1 MSTES
6 WLSGR
11 YELQN
16 LIGRGGMADVWKA
29 RDHRLGRDVA
39 VKRLRADLASDDTFQ
54 ARFQR
59 EAKSAA
65 RLNHP
70 NIVAVYDTGETQD
83 PTTGL
88 QVPYIV
94 MELID
99 GHTLRDVLRD
109 GRKILPRRALEF
121 TQGVLDALSYSHAAG
136 IVHRDIK
143 PANVML
149 TREGYV
155 KVMDFGIAR
164 AVADT
169 SATMTQTAAVIGTA
183 QYLSP
188 EQARGETVDNRAD
201 IYATGCLLYELLVGR
216 PPFIG
221 DSPVSVAYQHVREI
235 PAPPSSL
242 DSEITQQMDAITL
255 KALAKERAD
264 RYQTAKQM
272 RDDIDRLLSGREPLA
287 MQAHADPDADTEE
300 QTHLIPA
307 AAATAAAPPAAP
319 AAAAQRDEAT
329 PAQTE
334 SPAEPEQPKRKRWP
348 IVLVTILVVALVAL
362 LGFGLHRML
371 GPSSAPT
378 PSPTP
383 SKTVKMVDVPAVTG
397 LSQQGA
403 TSTLE
408 NAGLKVKVEHVQKDK
423 STANQVVSQSPAANQ
438 KVPERSEVSI
448 TVNDGPKKL
457 TIPQNI
463 VGMPKSDAVKALKDA
478 GFSDNQIRINDDDP
492 KTEANTAKAGTVD
505 SVSPSAGTS
514 LTPEQQV
521 TLTVATGKSVV
532 PNLKGMSVEEAN
544 AAASSSGFS
553 ISVERQTTSSA
564 APGTVFSQDPDY
576 GATAKRSTAIKV
588 LVAVEPP
595 EPTRQAPTSA
605 APTHQD
611 ESPSTSIAPVPTAT
625 SPASPSSSHG

>member
-16 LIGRGGMADVWKA
+16 LIGRGGMADVWRA

-59 EAKSAA
+59 EAQSAA

-242 DSEITQQMDAITL
+242 DSEITGEMDAITL

-307 AAATAAAPPAAP
+307 AAATAAA
-319 AAAAQRDEAT
+319 QRDEAT

-334 SPAEPEQPKRKRWP
+334 SPAEPEEPKRKRWP
-348 IVLVTILVVALVAL
+348 VVLVTILVVALLAL

-378 PSPTP
+378 SSPTP

-408 NAGLKVKVEHVQKDK
+408 NAGLKVKVEHVQKDE
-423 STANQVVSQSPAANQ
+423 STANQVVSQNPAANQ
-438 KVPERSEVSI
+438 KVPEGSKVTI

-478 GFSDNQIRINDDDP
+478 GFSDNQIRVNDDDP

-505 SVSPSAGTS
+505 SVRPSAGTS

-532 PNLKGMSVEEAN
+532 PNLKGMSVEEAY
-544 AAASSSGFS
+544 AAASSNGFS

-588 LVAVEPP
+588 LVAVKPS
-595 EPTRQAPTSA
+595 EPTHEAPTS
-605 APTHQD
+605 PT
-611 ESPSTSIAPVPTAT
+611 PSEDDPSPVPTST
-625 SPASPSSSHG
+625 ASPSSSHG

>member
-1 MSTES
+1 
-6 WLSGR
+6 
-11 YELQN
+11 
-16 LIGRGGMADVWKA
+16 
-29 RDHRLGRDVA
+29 
-39 VKRLRADLASDDTFQ
+39 
-54 ARFQR
+54 
-59 EAKSAA
+59 
-65 RLNHP
+65 
-70 NIVAVYDTGETQD
+70 
-83 PTTGL
+83 
-88 QVPYIV
+88 
-94 MELID
+94 
-99 GHTLRDVLRD
+99 
-109 GRKILPRRALEF
+109 
-121 TQGVLDALSYSHAAG
+121 
-136 IVHRDIK
+136 
-143 PANVML
+143 
-149 TREGYV
+149 
-155 KVMDFGIAR
+155 
-164 AVADT
+164 
-169 SATMTQTAAVIGTA
+169 
-183 QYLSP
+183 
-188 EQARGETVDNRAD
+188 
-201 IYATGCLLYELLVGR
+201 
-216 PPFIG
+216 
-221 DSPVSVAYQHVREI
+221 
-235 PAPPSSL
+235 
-242 DSEITQQMDAITL
+242 MDAITL

-334 SPAEPEQPKRKRWP
+334 SPAEPEEPKRKRWP
-348 IVLVTILVVALVAL
+348 VVLVTILVVALLAL

-378 PSPTP
+378 SSPTP

-408 NAGLKVKVEHVQKDK
+408 NAGLKVKVEHVQKDE
-423 STANQVVSQSPAANQ
+423 STANQVVSQNPAANQ
-438 KVPERSEVSI
+438 KVPEGSKVTI

-478 GFSDNQIRINDDDP
+478 GFSDNQIRVNDDDP

-505 SVSPSAGTS
+505 SVRPSAGTS

-532 PNLKGMSVEEAN
+532 PNLKGMSVEEAY
-544 AAASSSGFS
+544 AAASSNGFS

-588 LVAVEPP
+588 LVAVKPS
-595 EPTRQAPTSA
+595 EPTHEAPTS
-605 APTHQD
+605 PT
-611 ESPSTSIAPVPTAT
+611 PSEDDPSPVPTST
-625 SPASPSSSHG
+625 ASPSSSHG

>member
-625 SPASPSSSHG
+625 SPASPSSPS

>member
-16 LIGRGGMADVWKA
+16 LIGRGGMADVWRA

-59 EAKSAA
+59 EAQSAA

-242 DSEITQQMDAITL
+242 DSEITGKMDAITL

-334 SPAEPEQPKRKRWP
+334 SPAEPEEPKRKRWP
-348 IVLVTILVVALVAL
+348 VVLVTILVVALLAL

-378 PSPTP
+378 SSPTP

-408 NAGLKVKVEHVQKDK
+408 NAGLKVKVEHVQKDE
-423 STANQVVSQSPAANQ
+423 STANQVVSQNPAANQ
-438 KVPERSEVSI
+438 KVPEGSKVTI

-478 GFSDNQIRINDDDP
+478 GFSDNQIRVNDDDP

-505 SVSPSAGTS
+505 SVRPSAGTS

-532 PNLKGMSVEEAN
+532 PNLKGMSVEEAY
-544 AAASSSGFS
+544 AAASSNGFS

-588 LVAVEPP
+588 LVAVKPS
-595 EPTRQAPTSA
+595 EPTHEAPTS
-605 APTHQD
+605 PT
-611 ESPSTSIAPVPTAT
+611 PSEDDPSPVPTST
-625 SPASPSSSHG
+625 ASPSSSHG

>member
-16 LIGRGGMADVWKA
+16 LIGRGGMADVWRA

-59 EAKSAA
+59 EAQSAA

-155 KVMDFGIAR
+155 KVMDFGIAS

-242 DSEITQQMDAITL
+242 DSEITGEMDAITL

-334 SPAEPEQPKRKRWP
+334 SPAEPEEPKRKRWP
-348 IVLVTILVVALVAL
+348 VVLVTILVVALLAL

-378 PSPTP
+378 SSPTP

-408 NAGLKVKVEHVQKDK
+408 NAGLKVKVEHVQKDE
-423 STANQVVSQSPAANQ
+423 STANQVVSQNPAANQ
-438 KVPERSEVSI
+438 KVPEGSKVTI

-478 GFSDNQIRINDDDP
+478 GFSDNQIRVNDDDP

-505 SVSPSAGTS
+505 SVRPSAGTS

-532 PNLKGMSVEEAN
+532 PNLKGMSVEEAY
-544 AAASSSGFS
+544 AAASSNGFS

-588 LVAVEPP
+588 LVAVKPS
-595 EPTRQAPTSA
+595 EPTHEAPTS
-605 APTHQD
+605 PT
-611 ESPSTSIAPVPTAT
+611 PSEDDPSPVPTST
-625 SPASPSSSHG
+625 ASPSSSHG

>member
-59 EAKSAA
+59 EAQSAA

-121 TQGVLDALSYSHAAG
+121 TQGVLEALSYSHAAG

-255 KALAKERAD
+255 KALAKDPTD

-287 MQAHADPDADTEE
+287 IRTHADPEADTEE

-348 IVLVTILVVALVAL
+348 IVLVTILVVALLAL
-362 LGFGLHRML
+362 LGYGLHRML

-478 GFSDNQIRINDDDP
+478 GFSDNQIRVNDDDP

-625 SPASPSSSHG
+625 SPASPSSPS

>member
-54 ARFQR
+54 VRFQR
-59 EAKSAA
+59 EAQSAA

-242 DSEITQQMDAITL
+242 DSEITGEMDAITL
-255 KALAKERAD
+255 KALAKDPTD

-287 MQAHADPDADTEE
+287 MQAHADPEADTEE

-334 SPAEPEQPKRKRWP
+334 SPAEPEEPKRKRWP
-348 IVLVTILVVALVAL
+348 IALVTILVVALVAL
-362 LGFGLHRML
+362 LGFGLYKMFDD
-371 GPSSAPT
+371 PSSDPS
-378 PSPTP
+378 PSPTTP
-383 SKTVKMVDVPAVTG
+383 SSTVKMVDVPAVTG
-397 LSQQGA
+397 LSRQGA

-408 NAGLKVKVEHVQKDK
+408 NAGLEVKVEHVQKDE
-423 STANQVVSQSPAANQ
+423 STANQVVSQNPAANQ
-438 KVPERSEVSI
+438 KVPEGSKVTI

-478 GFSDNQIRINDDDP
+478 GFSDTQIKVTDDDP
-492 KTEANTAKAGTVD
+492 KTEPNTAKAGTVD
-505 SVSPSAGTS
+505 SVSPAAGTS

-521 TLTVATGKSVV
+521 TLTIATGKSIV
-532 PNLKGMSVEEAN
+532 PNLKGMSVEEAY
-544 AAASSSGFS
+544 AAASSNGFS

-588 LVAVEPP
+588 LVAVKPS
-595 EPTRQAPTSA
+595 EPTHEAPTS
-605 APTHQD
+605 PT
-611 ESPSTSIAPVPTAT
+611 PSEDDPSPVPTST
-625 SPASPSSSHG
+625 ASPSSSHG

>member
-59 EAKSAA
+59 EAQSAA

-121 TQGVLDALSYSHAAG
+121 TQGVLEALSYSHAAG

-255 KALAKERAD
+255 KALAKDPTD

-287 MQAHADPDADTEE
+287 IRTHADPEADTEE
-300 QTHLIPA
+300 QTHLVPA
-307 AAATAAAPPAAP
+307 AAATATATRPAP
-319 AAAAQRDEAT
+319 AAAAQRDGVT
-329 PAQTE
+329 PARTE
-334 SPAEPEQPKRKRWP
+334 SPEEPEEPRRKRWP
-348 IVLVTILVVALVAL
+348 IALVTILVVALVAL
-362 LGFGLHRML
+362 LGFGLYKMFDD
-371 GPSSAPT
+371 PSSNPS
-378 PSPTP
+378 PSPTTP
-383 SKTVKMVDVPAVTG
+383 SSTVKMVDVPAVTG

-408 NAGLKVKVEHVQKDK
+408 NAGLKVKVEHVQKDE
-423 STANQVVSQSPAANQ
+423 STANQVVSQDPAANQ
-438 KVPERSEVSI
+438 KVPEGSKVTI

-457 TIPQNI
+457 TIPQNT
-463 VGMPKSDAVKALKDA
+463 VGMSRSDAVKALKDV
-478 GFSDNQIRINDDDP
+478 GFSDTQIKVTDDDP
-492 KTEANTAKAGTVD
+492 KTEPNTAKAGTVD
-505 SVSPSAGTS
+505 SVSPAAGTS

-521 TLTVATGKSVV
+521 TLTIATGKSIV

-544 AAASSSGFS
+544 AAGSSNGFS

-564 APGTVFSQDPDY
+564 APGTVFGQDPDY
-576 GATAKRSTAIKV
+576 GATAKRSTAIRV
-588 LVAVEPP
+588 LVAVAPP
-595 EPTRQAPTSA
+595 EPTHEAPTS
-605 APTHQD
+605 PTPSED
-611 ESPSTSIAPVPTAT
+611 DPSTSIAPVPTST
-625 SPASPSSSHG
+625 ASPSSSHG

>member
-39 VKRLRADLASDDTFQ
+39 VKRLRADLASDDIFQ

-59 EAKSAA
+59 EAQSAA

-70 NIVAVYDTGETQD
+70 NIVAVYDTGETKD

-88 QVPYIV
+88 QVPFIV

-201 IYATGCLLYELLVGR
+201 IYATGCLLYELFVGR
-216 PPFIG
+216 PPFVG

-242 DSEITQQMDAITL
+242 DPEITREMDAIAL
-255 KALAKERAD
+255 KALAKDPAD

-272 RDDIDRLLSGREPLA
+272 RDDIERLLSGREPLA
-287 MQAHADPDADTEE
+287 MQTHADPEADTEE
-300 QTHLIPA
+300 ETHLIPA
-307 AAATAAAPPAAP
+307 AAAASPVTPPTPTSQRGAATYS
-319 AAAAQRDEAT
+319 ET
-329 PAQTE
+329 P
-334 SPAEPEQPKRKRWP
+334 SEPEEPRRRRWP
-348 IVLVTILVVALVAL
+348 VVLVTIVTVALLAL
-362 LGFGLHRML
+362 LGFGLYKML
-371 GPSSAPT
+371 GSSSDPAA
-378 PSPTP
+378 SPTP
-383 SKTVKMVDVPAVTG
+383 SNTIKMVDVPAVTG

-408 NAGLKVKVEHVQKDK
+408 NAGLKVKVEHVQKDEA
-423 STANQVVSQSPAANQ
+423 TANQVVSQNPAANQ
-438 KVPERSEVSI
+438 KAPENSEVTI

-463 VGMPKSDAVKALKDA
+463 VGMSKSDAVAALRDA
-478 GFSDNQIRINDDDP
+478 GFSENQIKITNDDP
-492 KTEANTAKAGTVD
+492 KTEPNTAKAGTVD
-505 SVSPSAGTS
+505 SVSPGAGTS
-514 LTPEQQV
+514 LTAEQQV
-521 TLTVATGKSVV
+521 TLTIATGKSVV
-532 PNLKGMSVEEAN
+532 PNLQGMSVQEAN
-544 AAASSSGFS
+544 DAASSSGFS
-553 ISVERQTTSSA
+553 ISVERRETSSA
-564 APGTVFSQDPDY
+564 TPDTVFSQNPGY
-576 GATAKRSTAIKV
+576 GATATRSTAIKV
-588 LVAVEPP
+588 VVAVAPAEPSQEPP
-595 EPTRQAPTSA
+595 ASSGTNEDPA
-605 APTHQD
+605 
-611 ESPSTSIAPVPTAT
+611 TSIAPAPTT
-625 SPASPSSSHG
+625 ESSS

>member
-59 EAKSAA
+59 EAQSAA

-287 MQAHADPDADTEE
+287 MQAHADPEADTEE

-348 IVLVTILVVALVAL
+348 IVLVTILVVALLAL
-362 LGFGLHRML
+362 LGYGLHRML

-478 GFSDNQIRINDDDP
+478 GFSDNQIRVNDDDP

-625 SPASPSSSHG
+625 SPASPSSPS

>member
-1 MSTES
+1 MSAES

-11 YELQN
+11 YEMQN

-39 VKRLRADLASDDTFQ
+39 VKKLRTDLASDDTFQ

-59 EAKSAA
+59 EAQSAA

-70 NIVAVYDTGETQD
+70 NIVAVYDTGETKD

-242 DSEITQQMDAITL
+242 DTEITPQMDSITL
-255 KALAKERAD
+255 KALAKDPAD

-272 RDDIDRLLSGREPLA
+272 RDDIDRLLSGREPFA
-287 MQAHADPDADTEE
+287 MQTHGDAEADTEE

-307 AAATAAAPPAAP
+307 AAGSAATSIPTAAT
-319 AAAAQRDEAT
+319 QRDQAS
-329 PAQTE
+329 PARAE
-334 SPAEPEQPKRKRWP
+334 SPQEPEKPRRKRWP
-348 IVLVTILVVALVAL
+348 IVLAIIVVLLVL
-362 LGFGLHRML
+362 LGFGLHKML
-371 GPSSAPT
+371 SPSAEPAAPT
-378 PSPTP
+378 PSR
-383 SKTVKMVDVPAVTG
+383 TVTMVDVPAVTG

-408 NAGLKVKVEHVQKDK
+408 NAGLKVKVSHVQKDE
-423 STANQVVSQSPAANQ
+423 STANQVVSQRPAASQ
-438 KVPERSEVSI
+438 KVPAGSEVTI
-448 TVNDGPKKL
+448 TVNDGPKQL

-463 VGMPKSDAVKALKDA
+463 VGSSKADAIKALTDA
-478 GFSDNQIRINDDDP
+478 GFSDSQIKVTNDDP
-492 KTEANTAKAGTVD
+492 KTEPNSAKAGTVD
-505 SVSPSAGTS
+505 AVSPDAGTS
-514 LTPEQQV
+514 LTPDQQV
-521 TLTVATGKSVV
+521 TLTIATGKSVV

-544 AAASSSGFS
+544 SAAGSSGFS
-553 ISVERQTTSSA
+553 ISVERQMTSTA
-564 APGTVFSQDPDY
+564 APGTVFGQDPDY
-576 GATAKRSTAIKV
+576 GAIADRSTAIKV
-588 LVAVEPP
+588 FVAVTPSQ
-595 EPTRQAPTSA
+595 PTQRESPTDSAPTE
-605 APTHQD
+605 D
-611 ESPSTSIAPVPTAT
+611 PSSSIAPVPT
-625 SPASPSSSHG
+625 PVVPPSSTARPTASSTSGR

>member
-287 MQAHADPDADTEE
+287 MQAHADPEADTEE

-348 IVLVTILVVALVAL
+348 IVLVTILVVALLAL
-362 LGFGLHRML
+362 LGYGLHRML

-463 VGMPKSDAVKALKDA
+463 VGMPKSDAVKALKNA
-478 GFSDNQIRINDDDP
+478 GFSDNQIRVNDDDP

-521 TLTVATGKSVV
+521 TLTIATGKSVV

>member
-16 LIGRGGMADVWKA
+16 LIGRGGMADVWRA

-59 EAKSAA
+59 EAQSAA

-242 DSEITQQMDAITL
+242 DSEITGEMDAITL

-334 SPAEPEQPKRKRWP
+334 SPAEPEEPKRKRWP
-348 IVLVTILVVALVAL
+348 VVLVTILVVALLAL

-378 PSPTP
+378 SSPTP

-408 NAGLKVKVEHVQKDK
+408 NAGLKVKVEHVQKDE
-423 STANQVVSQSPAANQ
+423 STANQVVSQNPAANQ
-438 KVPERSEVSI
+438 KVHEGSKVTI

-478 GFSDNQIRINDDDP
+478 GFSDNQIRGNDDDP

-505 SVSPSAGTS
+505 SVRPSAGTS

-532 PNLKGMSVEEAN
+532 PNLKGMSVKEAY
-544 AAASSSGFS
+544 AAASSNGFS

-588 LVAVEPP
+588 LVAVKPS
-595 EPTRQAPTSA
+595 EPTHEAPTS
-605 APTHQD
+605 PT
-611 ESPSTSIAPVPTAT
+611 PSEDDPSPVPTST
-625 SPASPSSSHG
+625 ASPSSSHG

>member
-16 LIGRGGMADVWKA
+16 LIGRGGMADVWRA

-59 EAKSAA
+59 EAQSAA

-242 DSEITQQMDAITL
+242 DSEITGEMDAITL

-334 SPAEPEQPKRKRWP
+334 SPAEPEEPKRKRWP
-348 IVLVTILVVALVAL
+348 VVLVTILVVALLAL

-378 PSPTP
+378 SSPTP

-408 NAGLKVKVEHVQKDK
+408 NAGLKVKVEHVQKDE
-423 STANQVVSQSPAANQ
+423 STANQVVSQNPAANQ
-438 KVPERSEVSI
+438 KVHEGSKVTI

-478 GFSDNQIRINDDDP
+478 GFSDNQIRVNDDDP

-505 SVSPSAGTS
+505 SVRPSAGTS

-532 PNLKGMSVEEAN
+532 PNLKGMSVKEAY
-544 AAASSSGFS
+544 AAASSNGFS

-588 LVAVEPP
+588 LVAVKPS
-595 EPTRQAPTSA
+595 EPTHEAPTS
-605 APTHQD
+605 PT
-611 ESPSTSIAPVPTAT
+611 PSEDDPSPVPTST
-625 SPASPSSSHG
+625 ASPSSSHG

>member
-16 LIGRGGMADVWKA
+16 LIGRGGMADVWRA

-59 EAKSAA
+59 EAQSAA

-242 DSEITQQMDAITL
+242 DSEITGEMDAITL

-307 AAATAAAPPAAP
+307 AAATAAAPPAA
-319 AAAAQRDEAT
+319 AQRDEAT

-334 SPAEPEQPKRKRWP
+334 SPAEPEEPKRKRWP
-348 IVLVTILVVALVAL
+348 VVLVTILVVALLAL

-378 PSPTP
+378 SSPTP

-408 NAGLKVKVEHVQKDK
+408 NAGLKVKVEHVQKDE
-423 STANQVVSQSPAANQ
+423 STANQVVSQNPAANQ
-438 KVPERSEVSI
+438 KVHEGSKVTI

-478 GFSDNQIRINDDDP
+478 GFSDNQIRVNDDDP

-505 SVSPSAGTS
+505 SVRPSAGTS

-532 PNLKGMSVEEAN
+532 PNLKGMSVKEAY
-544 AAASSSGFS
+544 AAASSNGFS

-588 LVAVEPP
+588 LVAVKPS
-595 EPTRQAPTSA
+595 EPTHEAPTS
-605 APTHQD
+605 PTPSED
-611 ESPSTSIAPVPTAT
+611 DPSPV
-625 SPASPSSSHG
+625 PSSSHG

>member
-16 LIGRGGMADVWKA
+16 LIGRGGMADVWRA

-59 EAKSAA
+59 EAQSAA

-242 DSEITQQMDAITL
+242 DSEITGEMDAITL

-307 AAATAAAPPAAP
+307 AAATAAAPPGAP

-334 SPAEPEQPKRKRWP
+334 SPAEPEEPKRKRWP
-348 IVLVTILVVALVAL
+348 VVLVTILVVALLAL

-378 PSPTP
+378 SSPTP

-408 NAGLKVKVEHVQKDK
+408 NAGLKVKVEHVQKDE
-423 STANQVVSQSPAANQ
+423 STANQVVSQNPAANQ
-438 KVPERSEVSI
+438 KVHEGSKVTI

-478 GFSDNQIRINDDDP
+478 GFSDNQIRVNDDDP

-505 SVSPSAGTS
+505 SVRPSAGTS

-532 PNLKGMSVEEAN
+532 PNLKGMSVKEAY
-544 AAASSSGFS
+544 AAASSNGFS

-588 LVAVEPP
+588 LVAVKPS
-595 EPTRQAPTSA
+595 EPTHEAPTS
-605 APTHQD
+605 PT
-611 ESPSTSIAPVPTAT
+611 PSEDDPSPVPTST
-625 SPASPSSSHG
+625 ASPSSSHG

>member
-59 EAKSAA
+59 EAQSAA

-287 MQAHADPDADTEE
+287 MQAHADPEADTEE

-348 IVLVTILVVALVAL
+348 IVLVTILVVALLAL
-362 LGFGLHRML
+362 LGYGLHRML

-463 VGMPKSDAVKALKDA
+463 VGMPKSDAVKALKNA
-478 GFSDNQIRINDDDP
+478 GFSDNQIRVNDDDP

-544 AAASSSGFS
+544 DAASSSGFS

-564 APGTVFSQDPDY
+564 APGTVFGQDPDY
-576 GATAKRSTAIKV
+576 GATAKRSTAIRV

-625 SPASPSSSHG
+625 SPASPSSSPS

>member
-59 EAKSAA
+59 EAQSAA

-242 DSEITQQMDAITL
+242 DSEITGEMDAITL

-334 SPAEPEQPKRKRWP
+334 SPAEPEEPKRKRWP
-348 IVLVTILVVALVAL
+348 VVLVTILVVALLAL

-378 PSPTP
+378 SSPTP

-408 NAGLKVKVEHVQKDK
+408 NAGLKVKVEHVQKDE
-423 STANQVVSQSPAANQ
+423 STANQVVSQNPAANQ
-438 KVPERSEVSI
+438 KVPEGSKVTI

-478 GFSDNQIRINDDDP
+478 GFSDNQIRVNDDDP

-505 SVSPSAGTS
+505 SVRPSAGTS

-532 PNLKGMSVEEAN
+532 PNLKGMSVEEAY
-544 AAASSSGFS
+544 AAASSNGFS

-564 APGTVFSQDPDY
+564 APGTVFGQDPDY
-576 GATAKRSTAIKV
+576 GATAKRSTAIRV
-588 LVAVEPP
+588 LVAVAPP
-595 EPTRQAPTSA
+595 EPTHEAPTS
-605 APTHQD
+605 PTPSED
-611 ESPSTSIAPVPTAT
+611 DPSTSIAPVPTST
-625 SPASPSSSHG
+625 ASPSSSHG

>member
-16 LIGRGGMADVWKA
+16 LIGRGGMADVWRA

-59 EAKSAA
+59 EAQSAA

-242 DSEITQQMDAITL
+242 DSEITGEMDAITL

-334 SPAEPEQPKRKRWP
+334 SPAEPEEPKRKRWP
-348 IVLVTILVVALVAL
+348 VVLVTILVVALLAL

-378 PSPTP
+378 SSPTP

-408 NAGLKVKVEHVQKDK
+408 NAGLKVKVEHVQKDE
-423 STANQVVSQSPAANQ
+423 STANQVVSQNPAANQ
-438 KVPERSEVSI
+438 KVPEGSKVTI

-478 GFSDNQIRINDDDP
+478 GFSDNQIRVNDDYP

-505 SVSPSAGTS
+505 SVRPSAGTS

-532 PNLKGMSVEEAN
+532 PNLKGMSVEEAY
-544 AAASSSGFS
+544 AAASSNGFS

-588 LVAVEPP
+588 LVAVKPS
-595 EPTRQAPTSA
+595 EPTHEAPTS
-605 APTHQD
+605 PT
-611 ESPSTSIAPVPTAT
+611 PSEDDPSPVPTST
-625 SPASPSSSHG
+625 ASPSSSHG

>member
-1 MSTES
+1 MSAES

-39 VKRLRADLASDDTFQ
+39 VKKLRTDLASDDTFQ

-59 EAKSAA
+59 EAQSAA

-70 NIVAVYDTGETQD
+70 NIAAVYDTGETKD
-83 PTTGL
+83 PATGL
-88 QVPYIV
+88 PVPFIV

-221 DSPVSVAYQHVREI
+221 DSPVSVAYQHVREV
-235 PAPPSSL
+235 PAPPSSWTL
-242 DSEITQQMDAITL
+242 RSPIRWTQSPSRRSPRTRRIVTRLPSRCVTTLIAYSRDANLLRCRITPILRLIPRSRLTL
-255 KALAKERAD
+255 FQPL
-264 RYQTAKQM
+264 QP
-272 RDDIDRLLSGREPLA
+272 IPSLPLLLSKTRP
-287 MQAHADPDADTEE
+287 
-300 QTHLIPA
+300 
-307 AAATAAAPPAAP
+307 
-319 AAAAQRDEAT
+319 
-329 PAQTE
+329 
-334 SPAEPEQPKRKRWP
+334 
-348 IVLVTILVVALVAL
+348 AL
-362 LGFGLHRML
+362 L
-371 GPSSAPT
+371 A
-378 PSPTP
+378 
-383 SKTVKMVDVPAVTG
+383 
-397 LSQQGA
+397 
-403 TSTLE
+403 
-408 NAGLKVKVEHVQKDK
+408 LKVPRSLK
-423 STANQVVSQSPAANQ
+423 S
-438 KVPERSEVSI
+438 RI
-448 TVNDGPKKL
+448 VN
-457 TIPQNI
+457 
-463 VGMPKSDAVKALKDA
+463 VGRL
-478 GFSDNQIRINDDDP
+478 
-492 KTEANTAKAGTVD
+492 
-505 SVSPSAGTS
+505 
-514 LTPEQQV
+514 
-521 TLTVATGKSVV
+521 
-532 PNLKGMSVEEAN
+532 
-544 AAASSSGFS
+544 SSS
-553 ISVERQTTSSA
+553 
-564 APGTVFSQDPDY
+564 
-576 GATAKRSTAIKV
+576 RS
-588 LVAVEPP
+588 
-595 EPTRQAPTSA
+595 
-605 APTHQD
+605 
-611 ESPSTSIAPVPTAT
+611 
-625 SPASPSSSHG
+625 

>member
-16 LIGRGGMADVWKA
+16 LIGRGGMADVWRA

-59 EAKSAA
+59 EAQSAA

-242 DSEITQQMDAITL
+242 DSEITGEMDAITL

-334 SPAEPEQPKRKRWP
+334 SPAEPEEPKRKRWP
-348 IVLVTILVVALVAL
+348 VVLVTILVVALLAL

-378 PSPTP
+378 SSPTP

-408 NAGLKVKVEHVQKDK
+408 NAGLKVKVEHVQKDE
-423 STANQVVSQSPAANQ
+423 STANQVVSQNPAANQ
-438 KVPERSEVSI
+438 KVPEGSKVTI

-463 VGMPKSDAVKALKDA
+463 VGMPKSGAVKALKDA
-478 GFSDNQIRINDDDP
+478 GFSDNQIRVNDDDP

-505 SVSPSAGTS
+505 SVRPSAGTS

-532 PNLKGMSVEEAN
+532 PNLKGMSVEEAY
-544 AAASSSGFS
+544 AAASSNGFS

-588 LVAVEPP
+588 LVAVKPS
-595 EPTRQAPTSA
+595 EPTHEAPTS
-605 APTHQD
+605 PT
-611 ESPSTSIAPVPTAT
+611 PSEDDPSPVPTST
-625 SPASPSSSHG
+625 ASPSSSHG

>member
-16 LIGRGGMADVWKA
+16 LIGRGGMADVWRA

-59 EAKSAA
+59 EAQSAA

-242 DSEITQQMDAITL
+242 DSEITGEMDAITL

-307 AAATAAAPPAAP
+307 AAATAAAPPAA
-319 AAAAQRDEAT
+319 AQRDEAT

-334 SPAEPEQPKRKRWP
+334 SPAEPEEPKRKRWP
-348 IVLVTILVVALVAL
+348 VVLVTILVVALLAL

-378 PSPTP
+378 SSPTP

-408 NAGLKVKVEHVQKDK
+408 NAGFKVKVEHVQKDE
-423 STANQVVSQSPAANQ
+423 STANQVVSQNPAANQ
-438 KVPERSEVSI
+438 KVHEGSKVTI

-478 GFSDNQIRINDDDP
+478 GFSDNQIRVNDDDP

-505 SVSPSAGTS
+505 SVRPSAGTS

-532 PNLKGMSVEEAN
+532 PNLKGMSVKEAY
-544 AAASSSGFS
+544 AAASSNGFS

-588 LVAVEPP
+588 LVAVKPS
-595 EPTRQAPTSA
+595 EPTHEAPTS
-605 APTHQD
+605 PT
-611 ESPSTSIAPVPTAT
+611 PSEDDPSPVPTST
-625 SPASPSSSHG
+625 ASPSSSHG

>member
-59 EAKSAA
+59 EAQSAA

-272 RDDIDRLLSGREPLA
+272 RDDIDRLLSGRDPLA
-287 MQAHADPDADTEE
+287 MQAHADPEADTEE

-348 IVLVTILVVALVAL
+348 IVLVTILVVALLAL
-362 LGFGLHRML
+362 LGYGLHRML

-463 VGMPKSDAVKALKDA
+463 VGMPKSDAVKALKNA
-478 GFSDNQIRINDDDP
+478 GFSDNQIRVNDDDP

-625 SPASPSSSHG
+625 SPASPSSSPS

>member
-1 MSTES
+1 MSAES

-39 VKRLRADLASDDTFQ
+39 VKKLRTDLASDDTFQ

-59 EAKSAA
+59 EAQSAA

-70 NIVAVYDTGETQD
+70 NIAAVYDTGETKD
-83 PTTGL
+83 PATGL
-88 QVPYIV
+88 PVPFIV

-221 DSPVSVAYQHVREI
+221 DSPVSVAYQHVREV

-242 DSEITQQMDAITL
+242 DAEITHQMDAITL
-255 KALAKERAD
+255 KALAKDPAD

-272 RDDIDRLLSGREPLA
+272 RDDIDRLLSGREPFA
-287 MQAHADPDADTEE
+287 MQNYADSEADTEE

-307 AAATAAAPPAAP
+307 AATDPVPATAA
-319 AAAAQRDEAT
+319 QQDEAS
-329 PAQTE
+329 PASAE
-334 SPAEPEQPKRKRWP
+334 SPQEPEEPHRKRWP
-348 IVLVTILVVALVAL
+348 VIIVTIVVVVLLAL
-362 LGFGLHRML
+362 LGFGLHKIFNSSSQ
-371 GPSSAPT
+371 PSPAPT
-378 PSPTP
+378 PSR
-383 SKTVKMVDVPAVTG
+383 TVKMVKVPAVTG

-408 NAGLKVKVEHVQKDK
+408 NAGLKVQVDHVQKDQA
-423 STANQVVSQSPAANQ
+423 TANQVVSQSPAANE
-438 KVPERSEVSI
+438 KVPAGSDVKI
-448 TVNDGPKKL
+448 TVNDGPKQL
-457 TIPQNI
+457 TIPRNI
-463 VGMPKSDAVKALKDA
+463 VGLPKNEALNALKDA
-478 GFSDNQIRINDDDP
+478 GFSDSQIKVTNDDP
-492 KTEANTAKAGTVD
+492 KTEPNSAKAGAVD
-505 SVSPSAGTS
+505 AVSPGAGTR
-514 LTPEQQV
+514 LTPDQQV
-521 TLTVATGKSVV
+521 TLTIATGKSVV

-544 AAASSSGFS
+544 SAAGSSGFS
-553 ISVERQTTSSA
+553 ISVERQVTSSA
-564 APGTVFSQDPDY
+564 APGTVFDQDPDY
-576 GATAKRSTAIKV
+576 GAIANRSTAIKV
-588 LVAVEPP
+588 LVAVAPPAP
-595 EPTRQAPTSA
+595 EPTREPPTNSAPS
-605 APTHQD
+605 
-611 ESPSTSIAPVPTAT
+611 EEPSSSSIAPVPPAPTTAVPT
-625 SPASPSSSHG
+625 TSSSSGR

>member
-59 EAKSAA
+59 EAQSAA

-88 QVPYIV
+88 
-94 MELID
+94 
-99 GHTLRDVLRD
+99 LRD

-255 KALAKERAD
+255 KALAKDPTD

-287 MQAHADPDADTEE
+287 IRTHADPEADTEE
-300 QTHLIPA
+300 QTHLVPA
-307 AAATAAAPPAAP
+307 AAATATATRPAP
-319 AAAAQRDEAT
+319 AAAAQRDGVT
-329 PAQTE
+329 PARTE
-334 SPAEPEQPKRKRWP
+334 SPEEPEEARRKRWP
-348 IVLVTILVVALVAL
+348 IALVTILVVALVAL
-362 LGFGLHRML
+362 LGFGLYKIFDD
-371 GPSSAPT
+371 PSSDPS
-378 PSPTP
+378 PSPTTP
-383 SKTVKMVDVPAVTG
+383 SSTVKMVDVPAVTG
-397 LSQQGA
+397 LSRQGA

-408 NAGLKVKVEHVQKDK
+408 NAGLKVKVEHVQR
-423 STANQVVSQSPAANQ
+423 SSPRILLPIRRFLRAA
-438 KVPERSEVSI
+438 R
-448 TVNDGPKKL
+448 
-457 TIPQNI
+457 
-463 VGMPKSDAVKALKDA
+463 
-478 GFSDNQIRINDDDP
+478 
-492 KTEANTAKAGTVD
+492 
-505 SVSPSAGTS
+505 
-514 LTPEQQV
+514 
-521 TLTVATGKSVV
+521 
-532 PNLKGMSVEEAN
+532 
-544 AAASSSGFS
+544 
-553 ISVERQTTSSA
+553 
-564 APGTVFSQDPDY
+564 
-576 GATAKRSTAIKV
+576 
-588 LVAVEPP
+588 
-595 EPTRQAPTSA
+595 
-605 APTHQD
+605 
-611 ESPSTSIAPVPTAT
+611 
-625 SPASPSSSHG
+625 